1 MTSSNDRDRA
11 PEPTGGS
18 GTRDATYD
26 DQGNLTGPDSPAGEQ
41 AKPPEPGQG
50 QGDDLADRLGG
61 PSTSLKTG
69 AGTGAAI
76 PLGRAGSGNLE
87 AGRSEETRDPAPAS
101 GTGDDAGAPGGMGG
115 PEGRTGNTQDR
126 PPGGNSPVSAEEAG
140 QRGDGP

>member
-1 MTSSNDRDRA
+1 MMTSSNDRDRE

-18 GTRDATYD
+18 GTRDATYN
-26 DQGNLTGPDSPAGEQ
+26 DQGDLTGPDSPAGEGAAQ
-41 AKPPEPGQG
+41 PEPGQA

-61 PSTSLKTG
+61 GEGK
-69 AGTGAAI
+69 GAAI

-87 AGRSEETRDPAPAS
+87 GGRSEETRDPAPAS

-115 PEGRTGNTQDR
+115 PEGRTGNPQDR
-126 PPGGNSPVSAEEAG
+126 PPGGNNPVPAEEAG